1 MTGRFLALAGCG
13 AIGTPV
19 IVAERTAV
27 GEVEIV
33 AMTANS
39 IAAANASTYQP
50 RTLPAIFAR
59 TTGTAGSTTGFGA
72 LPEPPV
78 AEERRPTGLST
89 RIPPQIDPGPYR
101 LGAGDIITL
110 ATPESAN
117 TVEALTGLLAA
128 QSRRLGYTIQD
139 DGSISIPDIGRINL
153 GGMTL
158 QEAESEIFSAMVD
171 QDMVPNF
178 SLEVSEFNSKRVTV
192 GGAVQSAAILPITV
206 SPLRLAEAL
215 TAAGGIDTE
224 DLDYASI
231 RLYRDGTMYQIPL
244 ETYLK
249 TPSIQRLILTDGD
262 SIYVD
267 TEYELDRAQ
276 AFFQQQIT
284 VNSLR
289 QQARA
294 NAISQLN
301 TEIGI
306 RRAEL
311 DEARA
316 NYAQRIQLDAVER
329 DYVYIAGEVGQQSR
343 FTLPF
348 ERKASLADA
357 LFSEGEGVPNA
368 SGNIGEVY
376 VLRGTGDGKGIR
388 AWHLNAYNAA
398 NLVLATRFE
407 LRPNDV
413 VFVSEKPLTALSRV
427 MGEVA
432 ASVRLLGI

>member
-1 MTGRFLALAGCG
+1 MTGLFLALAGCG

-178 SLEVSEFNSKRVTV
+178 SLEVPNS
-192 GGAVQSAAILPITV
+192 
-206 SPLRLAEAL
+206 
-215 TAAGGIDTE
+215 
-224 DLDYASI
+224 
-231 RLYRDGTMYQIPL
+231 
-244 ETYLK
+244 
-249 TPSIQRLILTDGD
+249 TPSG
-262 SIYVD
+262 
-267 TEYELDRAQ
+267 
-276 AFFQQQIT
+276 
-284 VNSLR
+284 
-289 QQARA
+289 
-294 NAISQLN
+294 
-301 TEIGI
+301 
-306 RRAEL
+306 
-311 DEARA
+311 
-316 NYAQRIQLDAVER
+316 
-329 DYVYIAGEVGQQSR
+329 
-343 FTLPF
+343 
-348 ERKASLADA
+348 
-357 LFSEGEGVPNA
+357 
-368 SGNIGEVY
+368 
-376 VLRGTGDGKGIR
+376 
-388 AWHLNAYNAA
+388 
-398 NLVLATRFE
+398 
-407 LRPNDV
+407 
-413 VFVSEKPLTALSRV
+413 
-427 MGEVA
+427 
-432 ASVRLLGI
+432 